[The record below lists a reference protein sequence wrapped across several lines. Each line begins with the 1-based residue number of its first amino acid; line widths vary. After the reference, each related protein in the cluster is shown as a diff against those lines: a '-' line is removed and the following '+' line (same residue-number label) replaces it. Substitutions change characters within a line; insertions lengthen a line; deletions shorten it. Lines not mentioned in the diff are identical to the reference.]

1 MSDRLGSRLKLGLL
15 VPAFNVTVQ
24 PELDSMRPPGVTNHV
39 SRIEMA
45 DAPLL
50 NDDDQASVVAAFGT
64 GLIPALKS
72 VMQVQPSAVIL
83 GISIPVF
90 WRGLAGA
97 EALRREIEA
106 VAGTRC
112 VLPSDACLAALS
124 CYYPEVRRIGILTP
138 YQPSADA
145 RVRNFFNEAGYE
157 VAAIHSLKQPS
168 NLGIANAD
176 EVVLREGLATVAA
189 AKPDLI
195 LQVGTNLAMADL
207 ADDFSARF
215 GVPVIAINA
224 ALYWHALRIC
234 DIADRRN
241 GFGPLLRDH

>member
-1 MSDRLGSRLKLGLL
+1 MADRLGSRLKLGLL

-45 DAPLL
+45 DAQLL

-64 GLIPALKS
+64 GLMSALKS
-72 VMQVQPSAVIL
+72 VMQAQPGAVIV

-90 WRGLAGA
+90 WRGVAGA
-97 EALRREIEA
+97 RALREEIESI
-106 VAGTRC
+106 AGVRC
-112 VLPSDACLAALS
+112 VLPSDACLAALA
-124 CYYPEVRRIGILTP
+124 CYPNVRRIGILTP

-145 RVRNFFNEAGYE
+145 RVRNFFQQADYE
-157 VAAIHSLKQPS
+157 VAALHSLKQPS
-168 NLGIANAD
+168 NLGIADAD
-176 EVVLREGLATVAA
+176 EVVLREGLTAVAA

-195 LQVGTNLAMADL
+195 LQVGTNLALADL
-207 ADDFSARF
+207 ADDFSAVF

-241 GFGPLLRDH
+241 GFGPRLRDH